1 MAINEVGPAKS
12 WRLVHNGV
20 EVIMLE
26 ELSGITTTQHEI
38 FTAATEQ
45 ECLDKIKEL
54 NLIPLPVDPPESSD
68 PI

>member
-38 FTAATEQ
+38 FSATTEQ
-45 ECLDKIKEL
+45 ECLDKIKAL
-54 NLIPLPVDPPESSD
+54 NLIPLPSDPPESID
-68 PI
+68 PV

>member
-38 FTAATEQ
+38 FTAVTEQ

-54 NLIPLPVDPPESSD
+54 NLIPLPSDPPPSIE
-68 PI
+68 PV